1 MIDRIES
8 HPKLGLRIIDFKTK
22 KKPTLVSDAHLKKLG
37 RNESPEDFP
46 SWAIVNHNGKDHR
59 WINLQVP
66 IYLLALRELHPHREL
81 TAGYVALGM
90 AQNDVRLDLWEDMTP
105 ELLESA
111 RECSLGVVYAIQA
124 RTFWPPATK
133 PAYDD
138 FKDILFGD
146 PELAVNP
153 TFLEQTKTS
162 NP

>member
-81 TAGYVALGM
+81 TAGYVAL
-90 AQNDVRLDLWEDMTP
+90 
-105 ELLESA
+105 
-111 RECSLGVVYAIQA
+111 
-124 RTFWPPATK
+124 
-133 PAYDD
+133 